1 VGVRVPPPAPSNV
14 FQLNYSIDL
23 QAFYLQQSMWV
34 DNMVDKS
41 CASYLYQKR
50 GVYYFSKQVPCD
62 VRQHYKRDRIVLCL
76 KTKSGSRAKR
86 MCDSILQR
94 LHDYWLSLRLGA
106 MPIPAQH
113 LVRDSNGQGHLSS
126 GPTLSE
132 ARDAYIK
139 LKGAGKDKTFIR
151 GASRNVDAVIKH
163 LGDRPIDGYSSSDA
177 AALRDAML
185 DRGLSTASVKRN
197 FSTVRSIIN
206 LTISEQG
213 LDCGNA
219 FARTFMPEED
229 RQRRLPIP
237 SNSIRVIQADCRYV
251 DDDMRWLVALLSDTG
266 MRLGEAVGLSVE
278 DIHLDNEIPHI
289 NLIPHQW
296 RRLKTKGSERCV
308 PLVGEALWAAS
319 RAIEESAG
327 NAFLFP
333 RYNRGSSS
341 NANSASAAINKWLKP
356 RVPEGC
362 VIHSFWHS
370 LRDRLRA
377 VECPSDIIDAI
388 GGWTTTGIGQ
398 RYGLGQPLDVKMRW
412 LEKIV

>member
-1 VGVRVPPPAPSNV
+1 V

-62 VRQHYKRDRIVLCL
+62 VRQHYKRYRIVICL
-76 KTKSGSRAKR
+76 KTKSVSRANR

-94 LHDYWLSLRLGA
+94 LHDYWLSLRLSA
-106 MPIPAQH
+106 MPLPAAH
-113 LVRDSNGQGHLSS
+113 LVHDSNGHGHLSS

-139 LKGAGKDKTFIR
+139 LKGVGKDKTFIR
-151 GASRNVDAVIKH
+151 GASRNVDVVIKH
-163 LGDRPIDGYSSSDA
+163 LGDKPIDGYSSADA

-185 DRGLSTASVKRN
+185 EKGLSIASVKRN
-197 FSTVRSIIN
+197 FSTIRSIIN

-219 FARTFMPEED
+219 FSRTFMPEQD

-237 SNSIRVIQADCRYV
+237 INCIRAIQSDCRNMN
-251 DDDMRWLVALLSDTG
+251 DDMRWLVALLSDTG

-278 DIHLDNEIPHI
+278 DVHLNDETPLINITPH
-289 NLIPHQW
+289 PW

-319 RAIEESAG
+319 RAIEGASG
-327 NAFLFP
+327 SNFLFP

-362 VIHSFWHS
+362 VIHSFRHS
-370 LRDRLRA
+370 MRDRLRA
-377 VECPSDIIDAI
+377 VECPADIIDAI
-388 GGWTTTGIGQ
+388 GGWATAGVGQ
-398 RYGLGQPLDVKMRW
+398 AYGLGYSLKKKWEW
-412 LEKIV
+412 LILLEEQQK

>member
-1 VGVRVPPPAPSNV
+1 V

-23 QAFYLQQSMWV
+23 QAFYLRQSMWV

-62 VRQHYKRDRIVLCL
+62 VRQHYKRDRIVICL
-76 KTKSGSRAKR
+76 KTKSVSRAKR

-94 LHDYWLSLRLGA
+94 LHDYWLSLRLSA
-106 MPIPAQH
+106 MPLPAAH
-113 LVRDSNGQGHLSS
+113 LVHDSNGHGQLSS

-139 LKGAGKDKTFIR
+139 LKGVGKDKTFIR
-151 GASRNVDAVIKH
+151 GASRNVDAVIKQ

-185 DRGLSTASVKRN
+185 DKGLSIASVKRN
-197 FSTVRSIIN
+197 FSTIRSIIN

-219 FARTFMPEED
+219 FARAFMPEED

-237 SNSIRVIQADCRYV
+237 IACIRAIQSDCQNI

-278 DIHLDNEIPHI
+278 DVHLNDETPHI
-289 NLIPHQW
+289 NLIPHPW
-296 RRLKTKGSERCV
+296 RRLKNRGSERCI

-319 RAIEESAG
+319 RAIDDASRSS
-327 NAFLFP
+327 FLFP

-341 NANSASAAINKWLKP
+341 NANSASAAIKKWLKP
-356 RVPEGC
+356 RIPEGC
-362 VIHSFWHS
+362 VIH
-370 LRDRLRA
+370 
-377 VECPSDIIDAI
+377 CDIVDAI
-388 GGWTTTGIGQ
+388 GGWKTSGIGHG
-398 RYGLGQPLDVKMRW
+398 YGNGYPLEV
-412 LEKIV
+412 LEKWVNAMANA